1 MPSATAARW
10 SLIAAV
16 GTMLAWGMNFAF
28 VKYLLEHL
36 GLGAFMFLRF
46 LVLPALGLALLIA
59 VFRHRIAHT
68 WPRRADLPRFVL
80 CAFVGHVLH
89 ISAVMYGMNLSTAF
103 SSSLVLTCQPL
114 FTLAILAWLGAERL
128 RKQQVAGTLVA
139 FAGIVLFLADKFAA
153 GFSRAGLGD
162 LTLLIAGASF
172 SAYTVLSRPL
182 ADRYGPLIV
191 LSYTLLFSMPIMLA
205 FTSPF
210 FVDVTLASL
219 GPAVW
224 AALFWALVVCSF
236 CGWLLWTWVNSVRG
250 VARSAPFMYLMPPV
264 AGVMAWLTLGETFT
278 WLKITGAAVTMAG
291 VAWAQFGG
299 GPPPREAAQP
309 DSA

>member
-1 MPSATAARW
+1 MKRVILDW
-10 SLIAAV
+10 SLIAAL
-16 GTMLAWGMNFAF
+16 GTMVAWGMNFVF

-46 LVLPALGLALLIA
+46 LVLPVLGLLLLVA
-59 VFRHRIAHT
+59 VFRHRVAHT
-68 WPRRADLPRFVL
+68 WPRRADLPRFVA
-80 CAFVGHVLH
+80 CALIGHVLH

-114 FTLAILAWLGAERL
+114 FTLAILAWLGVERL
-128 RKQQVAGTLVA
+128 RRQQVVGTLVA
-139 FAGIVLFLADKFAA
+139 FAGIALFLGDKFTR
-153 GFSRAGLGD
+153 GLSNAGLGD
-162 LTLLIAGASF
+162 LTLLVAGAAF
-172 SAYTVLSRPL
+172 SLYTVLSRPL

-191 LSYTLLFSMPIMLA
+191 LSYTLLFSMPVMLPITWTYFGDLKA
-205 FTSPF
+205 
-210 FVDVTLASL
+210 AAL

-236 CGWLLWTWVNSVRG
+236 LGWLTWTWVNSVRG

-264 AGVMAWLTLGETFT
+264 AGVMAWLTLGEQFT
-278 WLKITGAAVTMAG
+278 WLKLAGAAVTMAG